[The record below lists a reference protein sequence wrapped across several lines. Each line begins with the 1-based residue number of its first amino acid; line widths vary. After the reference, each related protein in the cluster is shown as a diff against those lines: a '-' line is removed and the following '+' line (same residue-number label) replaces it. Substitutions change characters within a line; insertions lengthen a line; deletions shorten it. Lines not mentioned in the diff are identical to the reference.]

1 MIGLL
6 ALVLVAAVVA
16 GGVCLYNGLVSLRNQ
31 VRNAWA
37 QIDVQLKR
45 RHDLIPNL
53 VAAVQGY
60 LRHERELFER
70 IAQARTRALAA
81 TGAGAIGPAEGALS
95 QAVGGLL
102 AVMER
107 YPDLKAN
114 QNVLALQE
122 ELVTTENRIGFA
134 RQLYNDL
141 VARYNTRQQIFPV
154 SLVASGW
161 ASSWPS
167 SSRRRQPS
175 TSCRGSISASGDGV
189 AAVEPPVA
197 DRIARLESMA
207 YRRRP

>member
-1 MIGLL
+1 MSGLL
-6 ALVLVAAVVA
+6 AALLVAALVGMA
-16 GGVCLYNGLVSLRNQ
+16 AWLYNGLIRLRNQ
-31 VRNAWA
+31 VASAWA

-60 LRHERELFER
+60 MRHERELFDR
-70 IAQARTRALAA
+70 IATARTRALAA
-81 TGAGAIGPAEGALS
+81 TGAGAVGAAEGALT

-122 ELVTTENRIGFA
+122 ELVTTENRVGFA

-141 VARYNTRQQIFPV
+141 VARYNTRQQVFPAN
-154 SLVASGW
+154 LVAG
-161 ASSWPS
+161 ALGFRPAEFF
-167 SSRRRQPS
+167 Q
-175 TSCRGSISASGDGV
+175 ADAGDQALPRV
-189 AAVEPPVA
+189 DLAP
-197 DRIARLESMA
+197 R
-207 YRRRP
+207 

>member
-1 MIGLL
+1 VNGLL
-6 ALVLVAAVVA
+6 GLLLVGVLV
-16 GGVCLYNGLVSLRNQ
+16 GVCVWLYNSLVGLRNQ
-31 VRNAWA
+31 VGSAWA

-70 IAQARTRALAA
+70 IAAARTRALAA
-81 TGAGAIGPAEGALS
+81 TGAGAIGAAEGALS

-141 VARYNTRQQIFPV
+141 VARYNTRQQVFPAN
-154 SLVASGW
+154 LVAG
-161 ASSWPS
+161 ALGFQPAEFFQTDAVD
-167 SSRRRQPS
+167 RQLP
-175 TSCRGSISASGDGV
+175 RVDLG
-189 AAVEPPVA
+189 P
-197 DRIARLESMA
+197 R
-207 YRRRP
+207 

>member
-1 MIGLL
+1 LSGLV
-6 ALVLVAAVVA
+6 ALVLVAVAVA
-16 GGVCLYNGLVSLRNQ
+16 GGIWVYNGLVGLRNQ
-31 VRNAWA
+31 VDSAWA

-81 TGAGAIGPAEGALS
+81 TGAGAIGLAEGALT

-102 AVMER
+102 AVLER
-107 YPDLKAN
+107 YPDLRAN

-141 VARYNTRQQIFPV
+141 VARYNTRQQVFPV
-154 SLVASGW
+154 NLVADGLGFRP
-161 ASSWPS
+161 AEFFQTAAGE
-167 SSRRRQPS
+167 RQLP
-175 TSCRGSISASGDGV
+175 RVDLG
-189 AAVEPPVA
+189 P
-197 DRIARLESMA
+197 R
-207 YRRRP
+207 

>member
-1 MIGLL
+1 MSGVIAL
-6 ALVLVAAVVA
+6 ALVAAVVGA
-16 GGVCLYNGLVSLRNQ
+16 LVWLYNSLVGLRNH
-31 VRNAWA
+31 VRSAWA

-53 VAAVQGY
+53 VAAVEGY

-70 IAQARTRALAA
+70 IAAARTRALAA
-81 TGAGAIGPAEGALS
+81 TGAGAIGAAEGALS

-141 VARYNTRQQIFPV
+141 AARYNTRQQVFPAN
-154 SLVASGW
+154 LVAG
-161 ASSWPS
+161 ALGF
-167 SSRRRQPS
+167 QPS
-175 TSCRGSISASGDGV
+175 EFFQAAETDRQLPRV
-189 AAVEPPVA
+189 AFG
-197 DRIARLESMA
+197 AR
-207 YRRRP
+207 

>member
-1 MIGLL
+1 MSGVIAL
-6 ALVLVAAVVA
+6 ALVAAVVGA
-16 GGVCLYNGLVSLRNQ
+16 LVWLYNSLVGLRNQ
-31 VRNAWA
+31 VRSAWA

-53 VAAVQGY
+53 VAAVEGY

-70 IAQARTRALAA
+70 IAAARTRALAA
-81 TGAGAIGPAEGALS
+81 TGAGAIGAAEGALT

-114 QNVLALQE
+114 QNVLGLQE

-141 VARYNTRQQIFPV
+141 AARYNTRQQVFPAN
-154 SLVASGW
+154 LVAG
-161 ASSWPS
+161 ALGFEPS
-167 SSRRRQPS
+167 EFFQAAETDRQLP
-175 TSCRGSISASGDGV
+175 RV
-189 AAVEPPVA
+189 AFG
-197 DRIARLESMA
+197 AR
-207 YRRRP
+207 

>member
-1 MIGLL
+1 VTGLVG
-6 ALVLVAAVVA
+6 LVLAVAVVGIA
-16 GGVCLYNGLVSLRNQ
+16 IWLYNGLIALRNQ
-31 VRNAWA
+31 VASAWA

-60 LRHERELFER
+60 MQHERELFDR
-70 IAQARTRALAA
+70 IATARTRALSA
-81 TGAGAIGPAEGALS
+81 TGAGAVGAAEGALS

-122 ELVTTENRIGFA
+122 ELVTTENRVGFA

-141 VARYNTRQQIFPV
+141 VARYNTRQQVFPAN
-154 SLVASGW
+154 LVAG
-161 ASSWPS
+161 ALGFRPAEFF
-167 SSRRRQPS
+167 QV
-175 TSCRGSISASGDGV
+175 D
-189 AAVEPPVA
+189 AV
-197 DRIARLESMA
+197 DRELPRVDLGT
-207 YRRRP
+207 R